1 MAAGRRSPRGVGR
14 PAVNPVA
21 ARSGDRATTG
31 HRATTRKSERD
42 KHELPYETRLA
53 LGETAALIAGW
64 NNRREFR
71 RSAGRRADPSEPP
84 CMADSV
90 SVSGGFGRGELRRL
104 QVR

>member
-14 PAVNPVA
+14 PAVNQVA

-31 HRATTRKSERD
+31 NRATTRKSERD

-64 NNRREFR
+64 NSRREFR
-71 RSAGRRADPSEPP
+71 RGAGRGAGRRADPSEPP
-84 CMADSV
+84 HLAYSP
-90 SVSGGFGRGELRRL
+90 SVSGGFGR
-104 QVR
+104 